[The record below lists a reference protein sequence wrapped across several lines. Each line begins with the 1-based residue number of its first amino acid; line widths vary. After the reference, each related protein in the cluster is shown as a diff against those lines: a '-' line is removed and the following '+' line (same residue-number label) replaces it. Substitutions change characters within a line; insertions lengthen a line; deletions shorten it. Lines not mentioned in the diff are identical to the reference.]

1 MHKHKGETMKL
12 LDVLAKEMKEW
23 PEGMLYAVQDDD
35 GEVKFGKHSKPFLH
49 ESGIWQR
56 SHDGV
61 CTTIHG
67 IELAEDWDSAIV
79 TKDMWENAKVK
90 NESKHKHAEMI
101 ALCAEFAQTMEDPM
115 TMFQRSYEG
124 NMWIEC
130 AEVEFKSDWK
140 YRLKPKN

>member
-1 MHKHKGETMKL
+1 MNQ
-12 LDVLAKEMKEW
+12 A
-23 PEGMLYAVQDDD
+23 
-35 GEVKFGKHSKPFLH
+35 FGK
-49 ESGIWQR
+49 I

-140 YRLKPKN
+140 YRLKPKTKLVNGVEIPDLPFTPFVEIGRAHV